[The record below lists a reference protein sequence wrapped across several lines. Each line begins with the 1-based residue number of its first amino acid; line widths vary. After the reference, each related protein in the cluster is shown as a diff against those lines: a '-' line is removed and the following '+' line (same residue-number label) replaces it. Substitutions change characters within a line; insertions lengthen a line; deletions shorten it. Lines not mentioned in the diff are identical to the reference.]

1 MAGVF
6 RRGMALAAGAAAAL
20 WLAIVPPSVAWAS
33 NWIRKTGD
41 NAAIRFDLCDLN
53 AGFHTA
59 WHDNNG
65 HDIDPTDIVPSHVH
79 SCDTVEVRMNDYAYG
94 DDDPI
99 GWWEC
104 HSVAI
109 LGYCLNGHVHINL
122 TKTGSLSAGERL
134 SLTCQEIGHSVGLAH
149 PTSGTSCM
157 IQTISAD
164 RQHLLQHDIDLLN
177 SNY

>member
-65 HDIDPTDIVPSHVH
+65 HDIDPTDTNQVLWAL
-79 SCDTVEVRMNDYAYG
+79 CTRTEVAEDIDVVRKCWSTPLDPMAY
-94 DDDPI
+94 
-99 GWWEC
+99 
-104 HSVAI
+104 
-109 LGYCLNGHVHINL
+109 
-122 TKTGSLSAGERL
+122 AGEEQRYYNNRL
-134 SLTCQEIGHSVGLAH
+134 IIDACRPYDRRHSFPAVARVSAEEAQALRARRPLA
-149 PTSGTSCM
+149 
-157 IQTISAD
+157 
-164 RQHLLQHDIDLLN
+164 
-177 SNY
+177 